1 MTIYRGSGTKLNT
14 LHEDDLQKLE
24 SDLPMPLFTTESYL
38 HKLDYEENLT
48 RQRE

>member
-1 MTIYRGSGTKLNT
+1 MTVYRGSGTKLNH
-14 LHEDDLQKLE
+14 LYEDDLQKLE